1 MKKKSKESE
10 KTNEKAVR
18 KDCNK
23 KNQETDVK
31 NKSKEPE
38 KRNEKYGK
46 IDSDKKKENT
56 EQERNSIDNE
66 KQNEKDGKDNE
77 KQNEKDGKTDC
88 DKKTENTDE
97 PKRNSKETEIRSEKD
112 MKEHEKEDKDK
123 KKENSEVKK
132 KCNASEIRN
141 EETNYDEKTD
151 SEEMEQLTT
160 VEQTSSNESNEKDN
174 ENRLK
179 SQTRTENENMI
190 LTNKT
195 IENNTE
201 HGSDNDIQNIAHNEG
216 NNMAEI
222 IGKENEIMAE
232 SHDMNAEVSKEVQLE
247 SDMETIIAIANIPGL
262 EKNQEE
268 GTVDKNINFCNE
280 DKEKGENMKK
290 ITMKEYQARKLKI
303 NNNNLSVDTIMA
315 GMTKTHESMKVVTS
329 PIVNIAEQDTTSI
342 CIDESETEDS
352 VNEAVEELIDEI
364 ETEDGTNE
372 AYKDCRNESGAKQ
385 SKKTKKR
392 NRMIAYLKS
401 SQDRRISLNIG
412 GTKFE
417 TSEATLKQDPHSM
430 FSLLFDDESPN
441 RNNYF
446 IDRDPAHFRIILNY
460 LRWGCS
466 LPTEAIL
473 PNETRYLLEI
483 QEECKFYNIKGLKK
497 IVKERLRR
505 LSGLEY

>member
-1 MKKKSKESE
+1 
-10 KTNEKAVR
+10 
-18 KDCNK
+18 
-23 KNQETDVK
+23 
-31 NKSKEPE
+31 
-38 KRNEKYGK
+38 
-46 IDSDKKKENT
+46 
-56 EQERNSIDNE
+56 
-66 KQNEKDGKDNE
+66 
-77 KQNEKDGKTDC
+77 
-88 DKKTENTDE
+88 
-97 PKRNSKETEIRSEKD
+97 
-112 MKEHEKEDKDK
+112 MKEHEKDDKDK

-132 KCNASEIRN
+132 KCHDSEIRN
-141 EETNYDEKTD
+141 EEMKYDEKTD

-179 SQTRTENENMI
+179 SQTRTENENMK

-201 HGSDNDIQNIAHNEG
+201 HKSDNDIQNIAHNEG
-216 NNMAEI
+216 SNMAEI
-222 IGKENEIMAE
+222 ISKENEIVAK
-232 SHDMNAEVSKEVQLE
+232 SDDMNAEVIQLE
-247 SDMETIIAIANIPGL
+247 SDMETIKAIANIPGL
-262 EKNQEE
+262 ERDQEE
-268 GTVDKNINFCNE
+268 ETVDKNINFCNE
-280 DKEKGENMKK
+280 DKEKGENIKK

-303 NNNNLSVDTIMA
+303 NNNNLSVDTIMV
-315 GMTKTHESMKVVTS
+315 GMTKTHECMKVVTS
-329 PIVNIAEQDTTSI
+329 PIVNVAKQDTTSI
-342 CIDESETEDS
+342 CIDESETEEG
-352 VNEAVEELIDEI
+352 VNVAVEEQIDEI

-392 NRMIAYLKS
+392 DRMIAYLKS
-401 SQDRRISLNIG
+401 SQDRRISLKIG

-430 FSLLFDDESPN
+430 FSLLFDDASPN

-473 PNETRYLLEI
+473 PN
-483 QEECKFYNIKGLKK
+483 
-497 IVKERLRR
+497 
-505 LSGLEY
+505 